1 MFKDFYNKNIDV
13 DSSAADKNLGSISAA
28 LSGPRASPR
37 RDFSGVSAGSFPET
51 AAGNR
56 A

>member
-1 MFKDFYNKNIDV
+1 MKSIRLKKIV
-13 DSSAADKNLGSISAA
+13 GSISAA

-37 RDFSGVSAGSFPET
+37 RDLFEGGGGEGVSAALFPET